1 MELLDIY
8 TFVTSQLFMITTC
21 AILAEDLQSWKDD
34 LLVTMIDTW
43 IHKYPAHTNFICSN
57 LFWMLIKIWKSM

>member
-21 AILAEDLQSWKDD
+21 AILAEDLQS
-34 LLVTMIDTW
+34 
-43 IHKYPAHTNFICSN
+43 
-57 LFWMLIKIWKSM
+57 